1 MPTIDPTPTS
11 PSTSD
16 LSRRIDLTHTVA
28 AVAQSLHTTV
38 LRTSTAD
45 DLFVQLAAAAV
56 IRSAEP
62 HLIYR
67 YNRPDA
73 DMRRRLGLTIG
84 DWTITSTAVDA
95 VAILIRRQVAGMA
108 ATDAQVQHA
117 AVSALRAALNAEAA

>member
-1 MPTIDPTPTS
+1 MTSIDPTPTS

-16 LSRRIDLTHTVA
+16 LSRRVDLAHAVD
-28 AVAQSLHTTV
+28 AVAHSLHTSV

-45 DLFVQLAAAAV
+45 DLFVQIAAAAV
-56 IRSAEP
+56 IRVAEP

-73 DMRRRLGLTIG
+73 DMRRRLDLTIG
-84 DWTITSTAVDA
+84 DWTITSAAVDA
-95 VAILIRRQVAGMA
+95 AASLIRRQVAGMA
-108 ATDAQVQHA
+108 ATDAQIQHA